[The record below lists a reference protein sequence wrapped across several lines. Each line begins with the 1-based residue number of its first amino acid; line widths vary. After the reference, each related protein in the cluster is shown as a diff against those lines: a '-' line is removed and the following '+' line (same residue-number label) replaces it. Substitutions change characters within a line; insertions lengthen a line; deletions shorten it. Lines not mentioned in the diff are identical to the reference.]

1 MTWNSNKNF
10 LLIQCD
16 IVKAQYLTYLHIQSC
31 TEKSTGALKLRRKI
45 ISDNLHFLLSS
56 TGLIRSSYNFSFFLE
71 GGGCKWNWI
80 IYGLKTVRKFSTKSI
95 VKTTRYPKEPDRTCV
110 PTEKIL
116 INALVAGKPLC
127 KASIAVIVITGLRE
141 NLIIGENIVPS
152 CHLVFV
158 SSPEREGES
167 PEPTGDQYNQS
178 ASEYII
184 SRRKGALRTLFGES
198 Q

>member
-1 MTWNSNKNF
+1 MHWKINRSTKVAKKNY
-10 LLIQCD
+10 QW
-16 IVKAQYLTYLHIQSC
+16 QSSFSII
-31 TEKSTGALKLRRKI
+31 KYGPNKI
-45 ISDNLHFLLSS
+45 I
-56 TGLIRSSYNFSFFLE
+56 IQFFLFFGG

-127 KASIAVIVITGLRE
+127 KASIAVIVITGSRE